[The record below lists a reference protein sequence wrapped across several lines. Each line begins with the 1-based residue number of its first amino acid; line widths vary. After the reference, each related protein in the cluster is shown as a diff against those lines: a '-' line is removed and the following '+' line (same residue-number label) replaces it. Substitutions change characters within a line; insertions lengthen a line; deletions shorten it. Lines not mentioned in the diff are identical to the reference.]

1 MKYKKNFGMT
11 MKEPSSKLLLPKLI
25 NDSVTIDAQFNN
37 TEINGITLDSR
48 KVQSGFLFAALKG
61 ANTDGTKFINSAIK
75 AGAVAILCDSEYKE
89 ELPNNIC
96 LIRTDKP
103 RKLFSEMASRF
114 YNNQPDIIAAVTG
127 TNGKTSVV
135 HFCREI
141 WKVLGKHAASVG
153 TVGIEDSEG
162 KVDFDRSNFLTT
174 PDPVKLRKIISQ
186 LADKGV
192 SHMAME
198 ASSHGLHQYRPDGL
212 DIKVAAFTNLT
223 HDHLDY
229 HGTFDNYLEAK
240 MRLFTEV
247 MDSNGVAVLNSDIEQ
262 FEYLETQCQKR
273 GLTVFSYGKYSRA
286 RSNYIDIF
294 DILNTAE
301 GQQISFEV
309 LGRVYNINTSLIGE
323 FQAYNML
330 CAMAIVIASGANVDE
345 AAFALEQV
353 DCVPGR
359 MERVTKPT
367 SDFSVFVDYSH
378 TPDALQKALD
388 VLKPLTKGK
397 LWVVFGCGGDRD
409 RAKRPIM
416 GKIASEIADNV
427 VVTDDNPRNENP
439 ESIRQEILNGATVA
453 KEIGGRKEAI
463 YYAISK
469 LQKGDV
475 LLIAGKGHEKT
486 QTIGEQVL
494 PFDDVQVAL
503 EFL

>member
-1 MKYKKNFGMT
+1 MSETNNR
-11 MKEPSSKLLLPKLI
+11 LLLRQLSNDGLI
-25 NDSVTIDAQFNN
+25 AIDEKYRNVVIEGVA
-37 TEINGITLDSR
+37 LDSR
-48 KVQSGFLFAALKG
+48 KVEEGFLFAALKG
-61 ANTDGTKFINSAIK
+61 ASVDGTKFIASAIES
-75 AGAVAILCDSEYKE
+75 GAVAILCDNDFAGEIPE
-89 ELPNNIC
+89 NIC
-96 LIRTDKP
+96 LIKSDNP
-103 RKLFSEMASRF
+103 RKTFSQIASKF
-114 YNNQPDIIAAVTG
+114 YNRQPDVIAAVTG

-186 LADKGV
+186 LADSGV
-192 SHMAME
+192 THLAME
-198 ASSHGLHQYRPDGL
+198 ASSHGLDQYRPDGL
-212 DIKVAAFTNLT
+212 NIKVAAFTNLT
-223 HDHLDY
+223 RDHLDY
-229 HGTFDNYLEAK
+229 HGNFENYLAAK

-247 MDSNGVAVLNSDIEQ
+247 MAPNGVAVLNADIEQ
-262 FEYLETQCQKR
+262 FEQLETECQKR
-273 GLTVFSYGKYSRA
+273 GLTVFSVGKYSRA
-286 RSNYIDIF
+286 RRNYIDIF

-330 CAMAIVIASGANVDE
+330 CAMAVVVASGANVDE
-345 AAFALEQV
+345 AAFALEKV

-359 MERVTKPT
+359 MQRVTKPEN
-367 SDFSVFVDYSH
+367 DFSIFVDYSH

-409 RAKRPIM
+409 KGKRPLM
-416 GKIASEIADNV
+416 GEIAVKIADNV
-427 VVTDDNPRNENP
+427 VVTDDNPRSENP
-439 ESIRQEILNGATVA
+439 AQIRQEILASTKGAE
-453 KEIGGRKEAI
+453 EISDRHKAI
-463 YYAISK
+463 EYAIAK

-486 QTIGEQVL
+486 QTIGENVL
-494 PFDDVQVAL
+494 PFDDVEVARKCIDN
-503 EFL
+503 